1 MVVECINNMFV
12 SNKKRDASWLARSS
26 SDEKKKMIERIV
38 DKSNQDQRE
47 VIDEYKQARSN

>member
-1 MVVECINNMFV
+1 MMEYIKNILT

-26 SDEKKKMIERIV
+26 SEEKKEMIERIV

-47 VIDEYKQARSN
+47 VIDEYKRARSS